1 MEVALAGLPVVDD
14 AAVVFAAALV
24 TGPVLGVAVP
34 PMGAVDWPLISCWI
48 VVLNWPDMLVKLR
61 VARTIKSQV
70 SGGAPRRRGK
80 MADVRELGGERE
92 SGILRRL
99 GVLKTKGLDADETE
113 TRV

>member
-14 AAVVFAAALV
+14 AVVVFAAALV

-70 SGGAPRRRGK
+70 SGGAPRRGGK
-80 MADVRELGGERE
+80 
-92 SGILRRL
+92 RRTHVNL
-99 GVLKTKGLDADETE
+99 EENARAGY
-113 TRV
+113 